1 MSYLISVS
9 LCLLVGKMGIMQ
21 YYLSCG
27 MVCKLNEKVKVKR
40 LAVSAPGKHSIDHS
54 ESHVQEGMS
63 VPHHLEQ
70 N

>member
-1 MSYLISVS
+1 MVRELWNGPW
-9 LCLLVGKMGIMQ
+9 GK
-21 YYLSCG
+21 
-27 MVCKLNEKVKVKR
+27 CKYIYIL
-40 LAVSAPGKHSIDHS
+40 KHSIDHS